1 MVLRYHYI
9 LELIT
14 IITDDIDIHGDFL
27 PYIWLHIELE
37 MDPLLYFCVVYF
49 HETYIFKRFIEQKH
63 AWYYV
68 IITD

>member
-9 LELIT
+9 LELTT
-14 IITDDIDIHGDFL
+14 IIADDLDIQGGFL
-27 PYIWLHIELE
+27 PYILE
-37 MDPLLYFCVVYF
+37 MDPLLYFCVKYF

-63 AWYYV
+63 AWYFV